1 MNRTALPSPL
11 DHRSALPAPA
21 RRTDLSAPDRRP
33 ALPALDRRPAL
44 PALALLLACGLA
56 AASAAKAPAT
66 AGQAVPAAAQAAGTP
81 GQAAAGAPP
90 AAQAGP
96 AAGND
101 RFTMGDV
108 QVVAT
113 RVPEK
118 RLDMETVVPASLDQ
132 VWEAFTTSDGLV
144 TWLTPGATVELRL
157 GGPWQANFPGGK
169 TGGGTIL
176 AFLPREMLAVAAL
189 APEAFPTVRRE
200 RTQAVFRFDAIDAT
214 HTRVRLAQ
222 IGWQTGD
229 EWDRAFTYLAKG
241 NAQLLN
247 ALVHRFKVGPIDWK
261 ALFAAQP
268 PPPSAHR

>member
-1 MNRTALPSPL
+1 MIRSIPASP
-11 DHRSALPAPA
+11 PAGRATVLGLFQA
-21 RRTDLSAPDRRP
+21 RRSMAP
-33 ALPALDRRPAL
+33 L
-44 PALALLLACGLA
+44 LALLLASSLA
-56 AASAAKAPAT
+56 VA
-66 AGQAVPAAAQAAGTP
+66 AAAQAQTP
-81 GQAAAGAPP
+81 PAADGQAAAAAAP
-90 AAQAGP
+90 AAPSSSAT
-96 AAGND
+96 ATTATE
-101 RFTMGDV
+101 RFTLGAV

-113 RVPEK
+113 RGAEK

-189 APEAFPTVRRE
+189 APENFPTVRRE
-200 RTQAVFRFDAIDAT
+200 RTQVVFRFDAIDAT
-214 HTRVRLAQ
+214 HTRVRLSQ
-222 IGWQTGD
+222 IGWQPGD
-229 EWDRAFTYLAKG
+229 EWDRAFTYLSKG

-247 ALVHRFKVGPIDWK
+247 ALVHRFTSGPIDWK

-268 PPPSAHR
+268 PPAPSHR

>member
-1 MNRTALPSPL
+1 MIRSTAPASPPVRRASAPGRFAL
-11 DHRSALPAPA
+11 ARRSAAPA
-21 RRTDLSAPDRRP
+21 QACRSLVPV
-33 ALPALDRRPAL
+33 
-44 PALALLLACGLA
+44 LAVLLACGLA
-56 AASAAKAPAT
+56 VA
-66 AGQAVPAAAQAAGTP
+66 AAAQAPPATSGPATP
-81 GQAAAGAPP
+81 SGQAAPGAPP
-90 AAQAGP
+90 AAPSSAAIA
-96 AAGND
+96 AAGTE
-101 RFTMGDV
+101 RFTLGAV

-113 RVPEK
+113 RGAEK
-118 RLDMETVVPASLDQ
+118 RLDMEAVVPASLDQ

-189 APEAFPTVRRE
+189 APEAYPTVRRE
-200 RTQAVFRFDAIDAT
+200 RTQAVFRFDAVDAT
-214 HTRVRLAQ
+214 HTRVRLSQ

-229 EWDRAFTYLAKG
+229 EWDRAFTYLSKG

-247 ALVHRFKVGPIDWK
+247 ALVHRFTSGPIDWK

-268 PPPSAHR
+268 PPAPSHQ